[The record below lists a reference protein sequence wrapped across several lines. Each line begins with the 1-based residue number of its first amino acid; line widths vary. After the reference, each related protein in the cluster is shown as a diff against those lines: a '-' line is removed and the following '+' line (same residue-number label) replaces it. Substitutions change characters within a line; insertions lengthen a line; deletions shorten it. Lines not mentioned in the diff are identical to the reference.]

1 MAAILMSKQVA
12 QCSPFLKFDI
22 ESEVWEQVGMANR
35 VTSKGRQVVSD
46 QGSILVMMVRVVM
59 PLKELVLRIP
69 ASVNVSNQ
77 VQDFLPRQLV
87 Q

>member
-1 MAAILMSKQVA
+1 
-12 QCSPFLKFDI
+12 
-22 ESEVWEQVGMANR
+22 MANR
-35 VTSKGRQVVSD
+35 LTGKGWQVVSD
-46 QGSILVMMVRVVM
+46 QESILVMMVRVVM

>member
-1 MAAILMSKQVA
+1 MMAAILRSKQVA
-12 QCSPFLKFDI
+12 QCSPFLGFDI
-22 ESEVWEQVGMANR
+22 ESEVWERVGMANR
-35 VTSKGRQVVSD
+35 VASKGKQAVSD

-77 VQDFLPRQLV
+77 VQNFLP
-87 Q
+87 